1 MVNIYVIR
9 GKENLSNHYY
19 YYYFTIHKTREETV
33 RENTNIIY
41 REIFLRF
48 WISNTRIRSK
58 SNVKP
63 GQNVLDKDIK
73 QRVKGFNGKRAF
85 IKDDDRL
92 STHMKNE
99 AMT

>member
-9 GKENLSNHYY
+9 GKENLSNHY

-48 WISNTRIRSK
+48 WKSNTRIRLK
-58 SNVKP
+58 SNLEP
-63 GQNVLDKDIK
+63 GQNVLDKDIN
-73 QRVKGFNGKRAF
+73 RVKSFKGKRAF
-85 IKDDDRL
+85 IKDHDRR
-92 STHMKNE
+92 STHMKSE
-99 AMT
+99 AVT